1 MISWAPYPMRAEV
14 NGVGTAWLLYV
25 QPQGGMANDI
35 WTFVP
40 EAGGQ
45 PLHVRTDQFHFS
57 ENPTLDIS
65 TLGADPA

>member
-1 MISWAPYPMRAEV
+1 MRAEV

-45 PLHVRTDQFHFS
+45 PLHVRTDQFCFS

-65 TLGADPA
+65 ILGADSA